1 MGKENE
7 DIKNEL
13 AKFAGKY
20 APAAIISAVVKTVN
34 DNDTI
39 VVVTGS
45 GLEIDDAR
53 LKSVVKDGNK
63 FILLPKIESTVLIGR
78 IEESEE
84 WTVLQVEEIDKV
96 KVVIN
101 GSLFEIDG
109 SKLLLKNATVS
120 VDVNDAGIE
129 LKKGTDTL
137 KQILVLLVEA
147 VQPIVVVYGN
157 NPNYTKLTQA
167 LTKINNLL
175 R

>member
-20 APAAIISAVVKTVN
+20 APAAIISAVVQSIN
-34 DNDTI
+34 ADDTI

-63 FILLPKIESTVLIGR
+63 FILVPKVQSTVLIGR

-84 WTVLQVEEIDKV
+84 WSVLMVEEIDK
-96 KVVIN
+96 
-101 GSLFEIDG
+101 F
-109 SKLLLKNATVS
+109 LLKIGTVS
-120 VDVNDAGIE
+120 VDVNATGFE

-147 VQPIVVVYGN
+147 IQPIVVIYGN